1 MSSITQLDQEYRM
14 LFEQIMG
21 MLDQLSSIS
30 LEFVSS
36 KLTFLEKYSQ
46 TLKSSQ
52 VDARQHRN
60 NQIKNLIEYVK
71 MHRKSKVRSVIHS
84 PSNRTF
90 HHHHH
95 NSLDMQDVQLKDNIS
110 VIPNSSTA
118 PQKSLSD
125 TKLVHTKTIKNMLQ
139 KMVSKKN
146 SSPQKSAT
154 EPLIK
159 ILESAMALLETHQQ
173 FYQDDYDQLKKE
185 YDEVLLNNPQIMA
198 KVSLQNKSSKIK
210 ENLNSLIETQK
221 SFKSY
226 LNSIM

>member
-52 VDARQHRN
+52 IDARQHRN

-84 PSNRTF
+84 PSNKTF
-90 HHHHH
+90 HHDHH
-95 NSLDMQDVQLKDNIS
+95 NSLDMQDVQQKDNIS
-110 VIPNSSTA
+110 MIPNSNA
-118 PQKSLSD
+118 VLQKSLSD
-125 TKLVHTKTIKNMLQ
+125 TKLVHTKTIKNLLQ

-146 SSPQKSAT
+146 QSPQKNSAD
-154 EPLIK
+154 PLIK
-159 ILESAMALLETHQQ
+159 ILENAMSLLQTHQQ

-185 YDEVLLNNPQIMA
+185 YDEVLQNNPQIMA

>member
-1 MSSITQLDQEYRM
+1 MTSIFQLDQEYRI

-46 TLKSSQ
+46 TLKTSQ
-52 VDARQHRN
+52 MDARQHRN

-71 MHRKSKVRSVIHS
+71 MNSKSKVRSMIHS
-84 PSNRTF
+84 PFNRTF
-90 HHHHH
+90 HHH
-95 NSLDMQDVQLKDNIS
+95 NSLDMQDIHINENIS
-110 VIPNSSTA
+110 VIPNSCVS
-118 PQKSLSD
+118 QKCLSD
-125 TKLVHTKTIKNMLQ
+125 TKLFHTKTIKNILQ
-139 KMVSKKN
+139 KIVSKKN
-146 SSPQKSAT
+146 DSPQKT
-154 EPLIK
+154 FTDPLLK
-159 ILESAMALLETHQQ
+159 LLENALSLLETHQQ
-173 FYQDDYDQLKKE
+173 YYQKDYNELKKE
-185 YDEVLLNNPQIMA
+185 YDELLQNNPQIMA
-198 KVSLQNKSSKIK
+198 KVSLQNKSIKIK

>member
-1 MSSITQLDQEYRM
+1 MTSIVQLDQEYRM

-46 TLKSSQ
+46 TLKTTQ
-52 VDARQHRN
+52 MDARQHRN

-90 HHHHH
+90 HHH
-95 NSLDMQDVQLKDNIS
+95 NSLDMQDVQLNENIS
-110 VIPNSSTA
+110 IMPNSCVS
-118 PQKSLSD
+118 QKTQSEA
-125 TKLVHTKTIKNMLQ
+125 KLVHTKTIKNLLQ
-139 KMVSKKN
+139 KMISKKN
-146 SSPQKSAT
+146 DSPQKNSAD
-154 EPLIK
+154 PLIK
-159 ILESAMALLETHQQ
+159 LLENAMSLLETHQQ
-173 FYQDDYDQLKKE
+173 LYQEDYNVLKKE
-185 YDEVLLNNPQIMA
+185 YDQLLQNNPQIMT

>member
-1 MSSITQLDQEYRM
+1 MTSILQLDQEYKM

-46 TLKSSQ
+46 TLKNSQ
-52 VDARQHRN
+52 IDARQHRN

-71 MHRKSKVRSVIHS
+71 MHRKSKVRSAIHS

-95 NSLDMQDVQLKDNIS
+95 NSLDMQDVQLKDNTS
-110 VIPNSSTA
+110 LMPNSFA

-125 TKLVHTKTIKNMLQ
+125 TKLVHTKTIKNLLQ
-139 KMVSKKN
+139 KMITKKN
-146 SSPQKSAT
+146 DSPQKNST
-154 EPLIK
+154 DPLLK
-159 ILESAMALLETHQQ
+159 ILENAMSLLETHQQ
-173 FYQDDYDQLKKE
+173 FYQEDYNQLKKE
-185 YDEVLLNNPQIMA
+185 YDEILQNNPQFLA
-198 KVSLQNKSSKIK
+198 KLSLQNKSSKIK

>member
-1 MSSITQLDQEYRM
+1 MNSIIQLDQEYRM

-21 MLDQLSSIS
+21 MLNQLSSIS

-46 TLKSSQ
+46 TLKNSQ
-52 VDARQHRN
+52 IDARQHRN

-84 PSNRTF
+84 PLNRTF
-90 HHHHH
+90 NHQRH
-95 NSLDMQDVQLKDNIS
+95 NSLDMQDVQLHDNKFLIQ
-110 VIPNSSTA
+110 NSFSQ
-118 PQKSLSD
+118 QKSLSD
-125 TKLVHTKTIKNMLQ
+125 TKLVHTKTIKNLLQ
-139 KMVSKKN
+139 KMVTKKN
-146 SSPQKSAT
+146 GSPQKNST
-154 EPLIK
+154 DSLLK
-159 ILESAMALLETHQQ
+159 ILENAMQLLETHQS
-173 FYQDDYDQLKKE
+173 FYQEDYNQLRKE
-185 YDEVLLNNPQIMA
+185 YNQILQNNPQIMA
-198 KVSLQNKSSKIK
+198 KQSLQNKSSKIK